1 MGCIAEYPSA
11 VPQSVETHL
20 LSNQAVINFRGLRNI
35 EAAFF
40 IPAWFV
46 LPSSDG
52 FTHGPWPM
60 GPRFWGPRATL
71 SYDDSVLT
79 KNLRNCAEA

>member
-1 MGCIAEYPSA
+1 MGYIAECPSA
-11 VPQSVETHL
+11 VLQCVATHL
-20 LSNQAVINFRGLRNI
+20 LSKQAVINFRDLRNI

-52 FTHGPWPM
+52 FTHRP
-60 GPRFWGPRATL
+60 
-71 SYDDSVLT
+71 
-79 KNLRNCAEA
+79 